1 MGKNAVIPYILI
13 FSLGIGLIFFMS
25 IYGLGQKEKIASQ
38 GEDGKTEEGS
48 DVTVADFDAE
58 VAQGKCIGC
67 HGGDLTGGMGG
78 AAPSLIGLSLSKDD
92 IVDILNNGLGG
103 MPAQVPNAIPAEH
116 VDEMAEYILSLK

>member
-1 MGKNAVIPYILI
+1 MNKNAVIPYILI

-25 IYGLGQKEKIASQ
+25 IYGLGQKEEIASQ
-38 GEDGKTEEGS
+38 GEDGKTEEGT
-48 DVTVADFDAE
+48 DVDVADFDAE

-78 AAPSLIGLSLSKDD
+78 AAPSLIGTSLSKDD
-92 IVDILNNGLGG
+92 IVDILNNGLGA